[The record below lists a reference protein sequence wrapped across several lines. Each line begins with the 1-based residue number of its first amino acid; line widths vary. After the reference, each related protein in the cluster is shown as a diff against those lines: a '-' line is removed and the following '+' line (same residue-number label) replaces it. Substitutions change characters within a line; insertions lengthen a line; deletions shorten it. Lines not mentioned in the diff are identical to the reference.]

1 MGVDYHYGWQTNK
14 QYINKA
20 RLFQSRLPS
29 LTQYHRSFIVL
40 WVLIKIP
47 GSVFP
52 LPGGCSIKH
61 FQSSSRV

>member
-29 LTQYHRSFIVL
+29 LTKYHRSFIVL

-47 GSVFP
+47 G
-52 LPGGCSIKH
+52 
-61 FQSSSRV
+61 